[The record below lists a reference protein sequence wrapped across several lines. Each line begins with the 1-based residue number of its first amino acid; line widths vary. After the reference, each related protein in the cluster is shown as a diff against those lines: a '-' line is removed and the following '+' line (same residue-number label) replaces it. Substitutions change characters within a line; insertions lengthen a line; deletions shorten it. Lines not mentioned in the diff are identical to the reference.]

1 MGAEPGAKRQRLAA
15 SGGATPLP
23 RHFTR
28 NPCTRGAARRE
39 GYAVTNPRPRKRR
52 CERLAAHQRGAG
64 DGHRICAAGRQRWD
78 SVGRAAGGPGSRCG
92 AGGSERPCA
101 TRAPRG
107 PRSVVG
113 RRRGSFSLPPP
124 PPPRP
129 AQPGRGVPAAAPP
142 PGTKRRQSPPPR
154 GRGWRRMAG
163 LALRAAGTVMC
174 SQLQPLSSAL
184 SW

>member
-28 NPCTRGAARRE
+28 NPCTRGGARRE

-124 PPPRP
+124 PPAPAGSAGPRGPRSRPPPP
-129 AQPGRGVPAAAPP
+129 AQSEGKAPHRGAGA
-142 PGTKRRQSPPPR
+142 G
-154 GRGWRRMAG
+154 GGWRGW
-163 LALRAAGTVMC
+163 
-174 SQLQPLSSAL
+174 LSGPPAPSCAL
-184 SW
+184 SFSRFPRH

>member
-124 PPPRP
+124 RRLSRAAGSP
-129 AQPGRGVPAAAPP
+129 QPPP

-154 GRGWRRMAG
+154 GRGWRLMAG